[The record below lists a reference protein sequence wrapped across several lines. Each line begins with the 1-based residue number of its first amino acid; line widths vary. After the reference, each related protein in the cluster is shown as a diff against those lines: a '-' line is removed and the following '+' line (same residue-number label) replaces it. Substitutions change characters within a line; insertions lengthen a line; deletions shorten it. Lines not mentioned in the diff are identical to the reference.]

1 MMVLLIFW
9 LAVRINFINI
19 MIMIS
24 LIAATDL
31 LEMTW
36 SFTMKIIKVYLA
48 MLLLNFIL
56 AVTNGVNLF
65 SIKS

>member
-1 MMVLLIFW
+1 
-9 LAVRINFINI
+9 

-56 AVTNGVNLF
+56 AVTNGVSLF